1 MRSRDFT
8 LLWSASASSQLGSM
22 CTATANPLLVLLLT
36 HSPIIAGWAGAAST
50 FPALVM
56 YLPAGWFVDR
66 FNRRRLLFLS
76 QSGRFVVYACL
87 ICGLGLGYHRTSLLV
102 VTAFCD
108 GTLLVIYSAAEI
120 TAVQRVV
127 DSDRLPSALAMNEAR
142 NHLALLAGRPLGG
155 FLYGQNR
162 VFPYSVNVL
171 ASLWS
176 IVALSRMKR
185 KDYQPRQAV
194 DRSSEV
200 PDRLPTLP
208 VLRGLKVVISSQFLR
223 TVIVLCAVGNFFF
236 QTVSLSLVVLAEQRH
251 MSSAGIGLLLAT
263 SGVGGIA
270 GSVIAP
276 AAGRRIQNEQNIIKL
291 CAVAWTGLT
300 LVVALSRQPVV
311 GLIAWGA
318 LSVTGGFLNV
328 VIFTYQARRVP
339 GHLLGRVMGI
349 NRFVTSGAVPL
360 GALSAGYI
368 VAELRPEHAA
378 WLAFGVIFSLT
389 CGVLLRPRRLLP
401 DRTVRLLRAWLA
413 PDATP
418 YSPQEIHATAPE
430 PDSVYAQ

>member
-8 LLWSASASSQLGSM
+8 LLWSASAASQLSSM
-22 CTATANPLLVLLLT
+22 CTATANPLLALALT
-36 HSPIIAGWAGAAST
+36 HSPIIAGWVGAAST
-50 FPALVM
+50 FPALVV

-66 FNRRRLLFLS
+66 FNRRRLMFLS
-76 QSGRFVVYACL
+76 QSGRLLVYACL
-87 ICGLGLGYHRTSLLV
+87 VCGLALGHHRTSLLV
-102 VTAFCD
+102 VAAFCD

-127 DSDRLPSALAMNEAR
+127 DSDELPSALAMNEAR
-142 NHLALLAGRPLGG
+142 SHLALLAGRPLGG
-155 FLYGQNR
+155 FLYGQNG
-162 VFPYSVNVL
+162 VFPYSVNML
-171 ASLWS
+171 AALWS
-176 IVALSRMKR
+176 MAAMSRMKR

-194 DRSSEV
+194 GRSGEM
-200 PDRLPTLP
+200 PDHRAKPP
-208 VLRGLKVVISSQFLR
+208 VLGSLKVVIGSQFLR
-223 TVIVLCAVGNFFF
+223 TVVVLCAVGNFFF

-263 SGVGGIA
+263 SGVGGVA

-276 AAGRRIQNEQNIIKL
+276 AAGRRIRDERNIITL

-300 LVVALSRQPVV
+300 LIVALSHQPVI

-328 VIFTYQARRVP
+328 AIFTYQARRVP
-339 GHLLGRVMGI
+339 EHLLGRVMGI
-349 NRFVTSGAVPL
+349 NRFLTSGAVPL

-368 VAELRPEHAA
+368 VAELGPEHAA
-378 WLAFGVIFSLT
+378 WLVFGVIFSLA

-418 YSPQEIHATAPE
+418 YPPQEIHETAPE